1 MHWSAL
7 YERYAGELEDFWG
20 RREAHGRFQ
29 RKFHLF
35 GLAFRLRS
43 NVAEALTA
51 VDLALPLYTQ
61 IESETDAPE
70 IEIQVAARHGRLAAE
85 PPPQDLMQRITY
97 TGDGDWLALHL
108 GMWGQVHVDLGRG
121 RATAVIASSLAQR
134 PDLFVQC
141 VLHTILL
148 NFIIAA
154 GYGMLHAS
162 CLERAGHALL
172 LLAPH
177 NTGKS
182 TTALRLALAGWRL
195 LTDSMVF
202 VSSGEMLPQ
211 IARIGADSTK
221 TNPQNP
227 RNPRLKN
234 ENIRLLGFPVG
245 QIKLR
250 ADMAAQFP
258 HLRPYL
264 TPEVVRD
271 ETKYRLDLRQV
282 AGVSVWETAVTPS
295 RTTLC
300 LMSRHDAPDTRI
312 LAVPPEQVGEAIMQN
327 SLYFDDTVVW
337 QKNLAQLMSFLEGT
351 AVCRLNIGTEGN
363 DVVGKLGEI

>member
-1 MHWSAL
+1 MNWLEL
-7 YERYAGELEDFWG
+7 YDRYAGELADFWG

-29 RKFHLF
+29 RRFHLF
-35 GLAFRLRS
+35 GLAFTLRS
-43 NVAEALTA
+43 NAAEVLTA
-51 VDLALPLYTQ
+51 VDHALPLYTQ
-61 IESETDAPE
+61 IENRPDAPQ
-70 IEIQVAARHGRLAAE
+70 IEIQVVAQDGRLASE
-85 PPPQDLMQRITY
+85 PPPDDLMQRITY

-108 GMWGQVHVDLGRG
+108 GRWGQVHVDLGRG

-134 PDLFVQC
+134 PDLLAQC

-154 GYGMLHAS
+154 GFGMLHAS
-162 CLERAGHALL
+162 CLERDGHALL

-202 VSSGEMLPQ
+202 VYSGENLPQ
-211 IARIGADSTK
+211 ITQISADFDIA
-221 TNPQNP
+221 NPQNP
-227 RNPRLKN
+227 RNPRLNN

-258 HLRPYL
+258 RLRPYL
-264 TPEVVRD
+264 APEIVRD

-282 AGVSVWETAVTPS
+282 DGVSVWETAVTPN

-300 LMSRHDAPDTRI
+300 LMSRHDAPDTRVT
-312 LAVPPEQVGEAIMQN
+312 AVPPEQAWEAVMQN
-327 SLYFDDTVVW
+327 SLYFDHEDVW
-337 QKNLAQLMSFLEGT
+337 QRNLAQLMRFMEGT
-351 AVCRLNIGTEGN
+351 AVCRVWIGTEGQE
-363 DVVGKLGEI
+363 VVEALGKM

>member
-1 MHWSAL
+1 LSWLAL
-7 YERYAGELEDFWG
+7 YERYAGGVEDFWG

-29 RKFHLF
+29 RDFHLF

-43 NVAEALTA
+43 NVAEVLTA

-61 IESETDAPE
+61 IDSKADAPQ
-70 IEIQVAARHGRLAAE
+70 IEIQVAARDGRLAAE
-85 PPPQDLMQRITY
+85 PPPPDLMQRITY
-97 TGDGDWLALHL
+97 TGDGAWLALHL
-108 GMWGQVHVDLGRG
+108 GAWGQVHVDLERG
-121 RATAVIASSLAQR
+121 RATAVIAPSLAQR
-134 PDLFVQC
+134 PDLFAQC
-141 VLHTILL
+141 VLHTLLL

-162 CLERAGHALL
+162 CLERDGHALL

-202 VSSGEMLPQ
+202 VQSKDLPRITRINTKNKEKIRENSGNSCRKDE
-211 IARIGADSTK
+211 G
-221 TNPQNP
+221 
-227 RNPRLKN
+227 
-234 ENIRLLGFPVG
+234 IRLLGFPVG

-258 HLRPYL
+258 QLRPYL

-282 AGVSVWETAVTPS
+282 AGVSVWERAVTPS

-300 LMSRHDAPDTRI
+300 LMSRHDAPDTRVT
-312 LAVPPEQVGEAIMQN
+312 AVTQEQVWAAIMRN
-327 SLYFDDTVVW
+327 SLYFDDTAVW
-337 QKNLAQLMSFLEGT
+337 QRNLAQLMSFMEGT
-351 AVCRLNIGTEGN
+351 AACRLILGAEGEN
-363 DVVGKLGEI
+363 VVEKLGEI

>member
-1 MHWSAL
+1 MESIDFVEL
-7 YERYAGELEDFWG
+7 YEQYAGELEDFWG

-29 RKFHLF
+29 RSFHLF
-35 GLAFRLRS
+35 GLTFTLRS
-43 NVAEALTA
+43 NVAEVLTA

-61 IESETDAPE
+61 IERETDTPQ
-70 IEIQVAARHGRLAAE
+70 IEIQVVARDGRLSAE
-85 PPPQDLMQRITY
+85 PPPEDLMQRITY
-97 TGDGDWLALHL
+97 AGDGDWLALHL
-108 GMWGQVHVDLGRG
+108 GDWGQVHVDLGRG
-121 RATAVIASSLAQR
+121 RATAVIAPSLAQR
-134 PDLFVQC
+134 PDLLAQC
-141 VLHTILL
+141 VLHTLLL

-162 CLERAGHALL
+162 CLERDGHALL

-202 VSSGEMLPQ
+202 VQSLP
-211 IARIGADSTK
+211 RITRISEDFHKAH
-221 TNPQNP
+221 PQNP
-227 RNPRLKN
+227 RNLRLKN
-234 ENIRLLGFPVG
+234 ETRLLGFPVG

-258 HLRPYL
+258 QLRPYL

-271 ETKYRLDLRQV
+271 ETKYRLDLQQV

-300 LMSRHDAPDTRI
+300 LMSRHDAPDTRVT
-312 LAVPPEQVGEAIMQN
+312 AVPQEQVWAAIMRN
-327 SLYFDDTVVW
+327 SLYFDDTAVW
-337 QKNLAQLMSFLEGT
+337 QRNLAQLMSFLEDT
-351 AVCRLNIGTEGN
+351 AVCRLMIGVEGE
-363 DVVGKLGEI
+363 DVVEKLGAI